1 MMQGIIQVIRRDTNR
16 PTLAD
21 CGSRGSL
28 LRCAL
33 LALLIA
39 SQFGSLARAQEP
51 QEAENQVATEAEPS
65 LEEQEREEQERA
77 RAAELNRQL
86 ELRLQ
91 AIDEMQGSQGIYAP
105 QLEEA
110 YADLAALYQDVED
123 FESAIASYN
132 DALQISR
139 INSGLYSEQQLP
151 IIASLIES
159 NRRLRNWQ
167 ETDDLQEFRYH
178 ISTRLYPEDD
188 MRYLTAAENYGAWKL
203 RLLRENL
210 LDLGYRSYSRSAEDL
225 SDFYERLLLELETQP
240 NHRPENTIEILQGKS
255 EADLVLVRA
264 LATTP
269 YTAFEGT
276 VSRYNYQQR
285 CRNVRNS
292 AGQVVRECVN
302 VQVENPRYRQ
312 SQVDAKRFAVNRST
326 RAVQDSIDRLRQI
339 SEQSSELNT
348 EEREQL
354 ESQIARLE
362 TENIQLLRQSR
373 SRIRF

>member
-1 MMQGIIQVIRRDTNR
+1 MKLGINQVIRRDTNR
-16 PTLAD
+16 FKLAD
-21 CGSRGSL
+21 CDISSL

-33 LALLIA
+33 LTLLIA
-39 SQFGSLARAQEP
+39 CHGNFAYAQEP
-51 QEAENQVATEAEPS
+51 QEAELDVATEVETSP
-65 LEEQEREEQERA
+65 EEQEREEQERA
-77 RAAELNRQL
+77 RAAELARQL

-91 AIDEMQGSQGIYAP
+91 AIDEMQGDQGIYAP

-110 YADLAALYQDVED
+110 YADLAALYNEIED
-123 FESAIASYN
+123 YESAIASYN

-139 INSGLYSEQQLP
+139 INTGLYSEQQLP

-178 ISTRLYPEDD
+178 ISTRLYDPDD
-188 MRYLTAAENYGAWKL
+188 MRYLAAAEGYGAWKL

-210 LDLGYRSYSRSAEDL
+210 LDLGYSSYSRSAEDL
-225 SDFYERLLLELETQP
+225 SEFYERLLLQLETQP
-240 NHRPENTIEILQGKS
+240 DHRPEKLIGILQGKS

-276 VSRYNYQQR
+276 VSRYTYQQR

-312 SQVDAKRFAVNRST
+312 SQVDAKRFAMNRST

-339 SEQSSELNT
+339 SEQSSELDT

-362 TENIQLLRQSR
+362 TENMQLLRQSR